1 LRGIDSVTADLE
13 GKSPMRN
20 RFGSEELVSR
30 NYTVETIRENAIA
43 LTIVATTWV
52 LFAGLITGEMF

>member
-20 RFGSEELVSR
+20 RFGREELVSR

>member
-1 LRGIDSVTADLE
+1 
-13 GKSPMRN
+13 MRN
-20 RFGSEELVSR
+20 NFGSEELVSR

-52 LFAGLITGEMF
+52 LFAGLITGEIF